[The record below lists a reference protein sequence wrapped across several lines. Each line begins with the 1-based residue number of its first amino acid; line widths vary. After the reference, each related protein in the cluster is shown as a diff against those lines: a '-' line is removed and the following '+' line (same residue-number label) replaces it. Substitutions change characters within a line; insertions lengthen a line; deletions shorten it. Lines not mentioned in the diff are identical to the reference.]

1 VLRVVFLCPYIW
13 SYMHRLRIVYSVL
26 PWTWEVSTHT
36 HKQTH
41 VPINNAPANP
51 QPNPTHHTTPPQA
64 ANMALITARLV
75 FLLSGLV
82 KFDVEYFLVGASYAS
97 VILQAVC
104 LEHLRSSAP
113 RERRIFL
120 LGGAAAGGGLLD
132 PALQPLTGG
141 LSSSSSFS
149 SGGGGAGPHR
159 RRGSGGVGGGGG
171 GGRELYDGH
180 QEDVDLI
187 ATMTAKMKV
196 RIGVCAHVCVCV
208 FMCVCVC
215 T

>member
-1 VLRVVFLCPYIW
+1 
-13 SYMHRLRIVYSVL
+13 
-26 PWTWEVSTHT
+26 
-36 HKQTH
+36 
-41 VPINNAPANP
+41 
-51 QPNPTHHTTPPQA
+51 
-64 ANMALITARLV
+64 MALVTTRLV

-82 KFDVEYFLVGASYAS
+82 SSDVEYFLVGASYAS
-97 VILQAVC
+97 VILQALC

-120 LGGAAAGGGLLD
+120 LGGAGGGGGLLD

-141 LSSSSSFS
+141 LSSSSSFGS
-149 SGGGGAGPHR
+149 GEGGGGPHR
-159 RRGSGGVGGGGG
+159 RRGSGGAG

-180 QEDVDLI
+180 QDDVDFI

-196 RIGVCAHVCVCV
+196 GRLLDENHQPIK
-208 FMCVCVC
+208 FS